1 MQQADQ
7 ACGTQPL
14 RSAAEGEALVIATMQ
29 AHADALLRVARRHSL
44 CDDDAAD
51 AYQRALE
58 IFLRHVRRLDQDT
71 AHRWL
76 FRVVRHEAMTVRDQ
90 RQRTLGAVAIEPDLA
105 EARTVESPEDHVL
118 RVEDMAH
125 AAEALSTLKA
135 AEVQALWLQASDNTY
150 AQIAER
156 SGWTRTK
163 VNRVLVEGRR
173 RFVTQREAIDSGQEC
188 ERWRPVL
195 LALVGGQATA
205 GQLTDVRPHLR
216 NCRSCQAHVRGLHRA
231 GAQVAAVAPV
241 GLIAAPLA
249 QTQAGRLAGWLM
261 RVHDAV
267 GVQLQ
272 ERLTLQVVKVQAA
285 ADALSAGKLA
295 AVAASAAA
303 IAGGGAAVVQTR
315 ESRPA
320 VPASASKTTK
330 GITTGRRAVPAS
342 ARLTLP
348 SPSPVAREGGA
359 VHTGSALGGP
369 AAASPGTGATGP
381 ARRVRR
387 PTEFAV
393 RATDAGPVAFSRAGA
408 SRSDPALRNE
418 RQAFAA
424 RSFPTTGGGA
434 EFGARRPVIAAA
446 AGGGLFT
453 PPPAADPAG
462 GEFRP

>member
-29 AHADALLRVARRHSL
+29 AHADVLLRVARRHSL

-195 LALVGGQATA
+195 LALVEGRATA

-241 GLIAAPLA
+241 GLIAGPLA

-267 GVQLQ
+267 GAQLQ

-315 ESRPA
+315 ESSPA
-320 VPASASKTTK
+320 VPASASETTK
-330 GITTGRRAVPAS
+330 GVTTERRAVPAS
-342 ARLTLP
+342 ARP
-348 SPSPVAREGGA
+348 SLSPVAREGGA
-359 VHTGSALGGP
+359 VHTGSAVGGP
-369 AAASPGTGATGP
+369 AAARPGTRATGR
-381 ARRVRR
+381 ARRARR

-393 RATDAGPVAFSRAGA
+393 RAADAGPVAFFRAGA
-408 SRSDPALRNE
+408 SKSDPALRNE

-424 RSFPTTGGGA
+424 RRFPAAGGGA
-434 EFGARRPVIAAA
+434 EFGARRPVTAAA